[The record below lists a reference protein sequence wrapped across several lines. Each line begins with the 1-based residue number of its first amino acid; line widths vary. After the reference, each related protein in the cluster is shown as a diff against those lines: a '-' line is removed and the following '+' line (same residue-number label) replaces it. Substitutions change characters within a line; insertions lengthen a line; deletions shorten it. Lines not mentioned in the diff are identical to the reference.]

1 MLLVVSDSVWCQ
13 QMPLRPRIK
22 RVNMRDLM
30 FLMEQEKELN
40 KSPLLYRSYLK

>member
-1 MLLVVSDSVWCQ
+1 MCCAR

-22 RVNMRDLM
+22 RVNMRDLV